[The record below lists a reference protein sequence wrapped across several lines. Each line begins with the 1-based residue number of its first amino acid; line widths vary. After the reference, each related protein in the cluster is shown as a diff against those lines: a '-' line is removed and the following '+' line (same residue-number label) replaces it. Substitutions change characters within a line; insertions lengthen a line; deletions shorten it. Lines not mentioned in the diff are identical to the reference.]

1 MRKLNIGIVAHVDAG
16 KTTVTENILQLC
28 GVIEHVGRV
37 DHGDTLTDSMELE
50 RKKGISIKATPVS
63 FQYKDV
69 KINLIDTPGHVD
81 FVSEVERSLG
91 VLDGVVL
98 IISAK
103 EGIQSQ
109 TKVLIKAIQDLKI
122 PCIIFINKIDR
133 LGVDLNNLLAEVK
146 KSFLGQIIN
155 MQTVVNG
162 QTNDIKLLSRSA
174 LELLDDAVELLCDL
188 DEEIL
193 EQYVSGQPLLIN
205 TLYDKLKYYTKQAII
220 YPVFMGYALQGCG
233 IKELLNAIISY
244 LPLAEE
250 NDKAPLSALV
260 FKIDN
265 RAKEKKVYVRIFQGM
280 VKMREAITFHSKTEK
295 VKSLMALENGKA
307 VRKEYVGSGDIC
319 ILSIKDLK
327 VSDIIGEQIET
338 IRKVSIA
345 SPALRVQILPKNPV
359 DKRKLYECLL
369 SLAEEDPMMS
379 FSGDQKN
386 DKLYVNLFGE
396 VQMDIIGL
404 LLSTEYGLDTKFSN
418 LSTIYKE
425 TPIAKGLAVTYIY
438 SGANHYAAG
447 IGFEV
452 EPLPRGAGIQY
463 ESRVW
468 FGELEK
474 SFQNAVEEAVWENC
488 KNGIYGLE
496 ITDAKVTFVF
506 SQYDS
511 VNSTPSDY
519 RNLAPLVLMEAFL
532 NSGMQLLE
540 PMLEYELILPE
551 HLAGKAL
558 YDCNKMNAEIVETKS
573 GNGEFIISGF
583 VPVETSKDYKMHLA
597 SYSEG
602 QGIFI
607 TKFSGYRE
615 TELNEAKFDLENI
628 NPATNREL
636 YLLQKVSR
644 MKS

>member
-1 MRKLNIGIVAHVDAG
+1 MKKLNIGIVAHVDAG

-28 GVIEHVGRV
+28 GIIAHAGRV

-50 RKKGISIKATPVS
+50 KIKGISIKATPVS
-63 FQYKDV
+63 FQYNDV

-81 FVSEVERSLG
+81 FISEVERSLG
-91 VLDGVVL
+91 ILDGVVL

-109 TKVLIKAIQDLKI
+109 TKVLIKAIKDLKI

-133 LGVDLNNLLAEVK
+133 SGVELDSILNEVK
-146 KSFLGQIIN
+146 KSFMGKIIN
-155 MQTVVNG
+155 MQIAAND
-162 QTNDIKLLSRSA
+162 QTEDIKLLSRSSK
-174 LELLDDAVELLCDL
+174 ELLDDAIDLLSNL

-193 EQYVSGQPLLIN
+193 IHYVNSQPLPMN
-205 TLYDKLKYYTKQAII
+205 ALYEKLQYYTKQAGI
-220 YPVFMGYALQGCG
+220 YPVFMGCALKGCG
-233 IKELLNAIISY
+233 IKELLDAIISY
-244 LPLAEE
+244 LPLAVE
-250 NDKAPLSALV
+250 NDDAPLSALV

-265 RAKEKKVYVRIFQGM
+265 QSKERKIYARIFQGM
-280 VKMREAITFHSKTEK
+280 IKIRETITFHSKTEK
-295 VKSLMALENGKA
+295 VKSLMTLENGKA

-327 VSDIIGEQIET
+327 VSDIIGEPIDT
-338 IRKVSIA
+338 IKKVSIA
-345 SPALRVQILPKNPV
+345 SPALRVQIVPKNPA
-359 DKRKLYECLL
+359 DKRKLYESLL

-379 FSGDQKN
+379 FTKDQKN

-396 VQMDIIGL
+396 VQMEIIRL
-404 LLSTEYGLDTKFSN
+404 LLNTEYDIDIEFSN

-425 TPIAKGLAVTYIY
+425 TPIKKGCAVTYMG
-438 SGANHYAAG
+438 SNRNHYRAG
-447 IGFEV
+447 IGIEV
-452 EPLPRGAGIQY
+452 EPLPRGTGLQY
-463 ESRVW
+463 ESKVS
-468 FGELEK
+468 FGLLEK

-511 VNSTPSDY
+511 VTSTPSDY
-519 RNLAPLVLMEAFL
+519 RDLTPLVLMEAFI

-540 PMLEYELILPE
+540 PILEFELIIPE
-551 HLAGKAL
+551 HMAGKAL
-558 YDCNKMNAEIVETKS
+558 YDCNKMNAEIKETNS
-573 GNGEFIISGF
+573 RNEEFIITGF
-583 VPVETSKDYKMHLA
+583 IPVETSKDYKIHLA

-602 QGIFI
+602 QGAFI
-607 TKFSGYRE
+607 TKFLGYRE
-615 TELNEAKFDLENI
+615 TELDEVKFNLENI